1 MTMLRHMKIK
11 ILILNQFLI
20 FKEYAWNIH
29 LFINFNKHQIIFN
42 VSFILVFERKFSFF
56 NFLTRYL
63 IGQNEV
69 FMNK

>member
-29 LFINFNKHQIIFN
+29 LFINFIKHQIIFN
-42 VSFILVFERKFSFF
+42 VSFILVFERKF
-56 NFLTRYL
+56 
-63 IGQNEV
+63 
-69 FMNK
+69 